1 MEDGG
6 RKIMARTIVVTS
18 GKGGVGKSSVSVN
31 LAVALAKKE
40 AKVCLIDADFGL
52 KNLDVMMG
60 LENRVIYDL
69 KDVVDGRCNL
79 EQVLIKDKRVPT
91 LYLIPACKS
100 LKFNDFKVDYMQS
113 VVDHFKHQ
121 FDYIIIDSPAGVEKG
136 FEYAC
141 RSANEAIVVVNLD
154 LSSIRDCDRVVGL
167 LMKRGIMDISMV
179 VNRLNMDYIGHQTTL
194 SLKEATDIL
203 SLPLLGVI
211 YEDESMIAGNNRG
224 VPVFLNSE
232 SLLHDCFE
240 RMARRLNGE
249 NVAFVSPRRK
259 TFLQKIFQK

>member
-1 MEDGG
+1 
-6 RKIMARTIVVTS
+6 MARTIVVTS
-18 GKGGVGKSSVSVN
+18 GKGGVGKSSISVN
-31 LAVALAKKE
+31 LATALASHH

-69 KDVVDGRCNL
+69 KDVVEGRCNL

-100 LKFNDFKVDYMQS
+100 LKFADFKLDYMKS

-121 FDYIIIDSPAGVEKG
+121 FDYIIIDSPAGIEKG

-141 RSANEAIVVVNLD
+141 SCANEAIVVVNLD

-167 LMKRGIMDISMV
+167 LMKKGIMDISMV
-179 VNRLNMDYIGHQTTL
+179 VNRMNVDYIGSKTTL
-194 SLKEATDIL
+194 SIKEASDVL
-203 SLPLLGVI
+203 SLPLLGVV
-211 YEDESMIAGNNRG
+211 YDDKSMIASNNKG
-224 VPVFLNSE
+224 VPVFFQSDSNLKG
-232 SLLHDCFE
+232 CFE

-249 NVAFVSPRRK
+249 NVAFVTPRK
-259 TFLQKIFQK
+259 KGLIQKLFQK